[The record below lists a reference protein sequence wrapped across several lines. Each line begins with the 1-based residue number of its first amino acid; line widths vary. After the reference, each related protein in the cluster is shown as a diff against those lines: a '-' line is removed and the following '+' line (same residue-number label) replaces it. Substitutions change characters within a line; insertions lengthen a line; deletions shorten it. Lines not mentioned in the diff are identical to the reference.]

1 MFLSTPSSD
10 SAALEL
16 LASARRLVITHK
28 PIFAFLTQ
36 FTLFL
41 WSFSLQTPSM
51 SKKTQPGTYVPQVQH
66 YMLMGAAGY
75 LFERAQ

>member
-51 SKKTQPGTYVPQVQH
+51 NKKLNQGLMPQVQH